1 MDLYLYDTWQ
11 RKNRLFTP
19 IHADFVG
26 MYCCGP
32 TVYDYAHIGNLRT
45 YLFEDTLRRVLQF
58 NGFNV
63 RHIVNITDVGHLVS
77 DADDGEDKMEK
88 GSRRAG
94 GKSAWEIAEIF
105 TEAFQN
111 DLQMLNILSPQMY
124 SKATE
129 HIQEQI
135 EFIQLLENK
144 GFTYRTVD
152 GIYFDS
158 NQQDQYGYLARSDIQ
173 NLKAGI
179 RVDIGSKRHA
189 TDFALWK
196 FSPLDQKRQMQW
208 DSPWGI
214 GFPGWHIECSAMS
227 VKYLSAWFDIHCGG
241 EDHISVHHC
250 NEVAQNQAAYD
261 SRGAN
266 FWMHGYFLQLD
277 HEKMSKSSGDFLR
290 LQSLI
295 DQGFDPLAYRYLNLT
310 AHYRKQLNFSWE
322 ALKSAE
328 QALNRLRSFYASW
341 SDGGKLDQDFIQKF
355 HFEINQDLNTP
366 KALALI
372 WNLIKSDLADAD
384 KKATIEHCD
393 TVLGLGLTHW
403 IKPIKEEIPKQI
415 QLLIERRKVA
425 KSQKDWALS
434 DQLRDQIFTLGYQIK
449 DLADGDMQLEIL
461 KGKTKV

>member
-11 RKNRLFTP
+11 RKIRLFTP
-19 IHADFVG
+19 IHSDFVG

-45 YLFEDTLRRVLQF
+45 YLFEDTIRRVLQF
-58 NGFNV
+58 NGYKV
-63 RHIVNITDVGHLVS
+63 QHVINITDVGHLVS
-77 DADDGEDKMEK
+77 DGDHGEDKMEM
-88 GSRRAG
+88 GSQRTG
-94 GKSAWEIAEIF
+94 GKSAWEIAEIY

-111 DLQMLNILSPQMY
+111 DMQMLNILSPQIY

-135 EFIQLLENK
+135 NFIQLLENK
-144 GFTYRTVD
+144 GFTYRTDD

-158 NQQDQYGYLARSDIQ
+158 SKQDQYGYLARLDIQ

-179 RVDIGSKRHA
+179 RVEIGSKQHA

-227 VKYLSAWFDIHCGG
+227 VKYLSSWFDIHCGG
-241 EDHISVHHC
+241 EDHISIHHC
-250 NEVAQNQAAYD
+250 NEIAQNQAGYG

-277 HEKMSKSSGDFLR
+277 HEKMSKSNGDFLR

-295 DQGFDPLAYRYLNLT
+295 DQDIDPLAYRYLNLT
-310 AHYRKQLNFSWE
+310 AHYRKQLNFNWD

-328 QALNRLRSFYASW
+328 QALNRLRISYATW
-341 SDGGKLDQDFIQKF
+341 QNGGCIHQAFLDQF

-366 KALALI
+366 KALALL
-372 WNLIKSDLADAD
+372 WNLVKSDIPDMD
-384 KKATIEHCD
+384 KKATIRKFDE
-393 TVLGLGLTHW
+393 VLGLGLAHW
-403 IKPIKEEIPKQI
+403 VIPNEVAIPKQI
-415 QLLIERRKVA
+415 QLLIEKRKVA
-425 KSQKDWALS
+425 KSNQDWALS
-434 DQLRDQIFTLGYQIK
+434 DQLRKQIFTLGYLIK
-449 DLADGDMQLEIL
+449 DLANGDVQLDIL
-461 KGKTKV
+461 KGKK